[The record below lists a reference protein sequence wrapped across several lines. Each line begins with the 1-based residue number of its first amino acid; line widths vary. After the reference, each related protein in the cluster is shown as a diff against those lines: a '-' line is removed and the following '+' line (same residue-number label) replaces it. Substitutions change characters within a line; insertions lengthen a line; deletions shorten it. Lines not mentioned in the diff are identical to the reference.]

1 MNNKLAVI
9 GAGGHAKVILDAALL
24 MEKWETVVFLDDYHN
39 GKKTEFMGFPLLG
52 GCGLLG
58 QTVTPDQYDVALAIG
73 DNATRKRRFEEV
85 EKMGFHLP
93 VITHPSAV
101 VSRFAKVEHGTVI
114 FAQAVVGAGAHIGKG
129 VIINNSATVDH
140 DCRLGDFV
148 HISPGSHL
156 AGNTSIDELSW
167 IGIGSCTRQNS
178 KVGKNCIIGA
188 GAAVIENIP
197 DNETAFGIPAQKLT
211 R

>member
-39 GKKTEFMGFPLLG
+39 GKTEFMGFPLLG
-52 GCGLLG
+52 GCRLLG
-58 QTVTPDQYDVALAIG
+58 QTVTPDQYDAALAIG

-167 IGIGSCTRQNS
+167 MGIGSCTRQNS

-197 DNETAFGIPAQKLT
+197 DNETAFGIPAKKLT